1 MRNISCLKIA
11 DTVRALIYLPAM
23 ENSDT
28 LHQFIDYLQIERQLS
43 LNTVQAYERDL
54 LRFLNFLEQE
64 ENLSLAQITP
74 QHITQFLSF
83 LYELLLCPSSMSRN
97 LSAIRALYR
106 FLIGEGEIDRD
117 PTENI
122 TIPKPWMSLPQVW
135 DVHEIDQLLSQPDWH
150 SVEGLRDRAL
160 LELLYA
166 TGMRVSEIVHVKQGD
181 LFHEEEFIRVFG
193 KGNKER
199 LIPVGASALWWVHKY
214 EQESRPHYLTP
225 YSMGYLFLN
234 RFGRSPSRQTV
245 WKLVKKYAGTSKVE
259 KFASPHTLRHS
270 FATHLIEAGADLRAV
285 QEMLGHADI
294 TTTQIYTH
302 LDRDTL
308 RQVHKLY
315 HPLENGVM
323 GETHP

>member
-1 MRNISCLKIA
+1 
-11 DTVRALIYLPAM
+11 M
-23 ENSDT
+23 ENADT

-43 LNTVQAYERDL
+43 FNTVQAYERDL
-54 LRFLNFLEQE
+54 LRFLNFLERE
-64 ENLSLAQITP
+64 GNLSLAQVTP
-74 QHITQFLSF
+74 QNISQYLSV
-83 LYELLLCPSSMSRN
+83 LYELLLCTSSMSRN
-97 LSAIRALYR
+97 LSAVRALYR
-106 FLIGEGEIDRD
+106 YMMGEGEVNLD

-122 TIPKPWMSLPQVW
+122 SIPKPWMSLPQVW
-135 DVHEIDQLLSQPDWH
+135 DVHEIDQLLKQPDWQT
-150 SVEGLRDRAL
+150 VEGLRDRAL

-166 TGMRVSEIVHVKQGD
+166 TGMRVSEIIQVKQGD

-199 LIPVGASALWWVHKY
+199 LVPVGASALWWVHSY
-214 EQESRPHYLTP
+214 EQKSRPQYVRPHST
-225 YSMGYLFLN
+225 GYLFLN
-234 RFGRSPSRQTV
+234 RFGRSLSRQSV
-245 WKLVKKYAGTSKVE
+245 WKLVKKYARASKVE
-259 KFASPHTLRHS
+259 KYASPHTLRHS

-315 HPLENGVM
+315 HPLENGGL